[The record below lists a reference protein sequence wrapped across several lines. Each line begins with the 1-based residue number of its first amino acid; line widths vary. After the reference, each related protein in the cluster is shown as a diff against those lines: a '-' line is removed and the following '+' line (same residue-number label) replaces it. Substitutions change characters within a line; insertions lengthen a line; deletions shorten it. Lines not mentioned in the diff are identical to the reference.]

1 MALGTDFT
9 AEEVALGGSL
19 KDMKALMDSPAN
31 LLRAVIRAFTT
42 DVDEVQAQPYLER
55 IGLAHPDT
63 PKEHLLQ
70 HLLLLDLEERGVL
83 RPM

>member
-1 MALGTDFT
+1 
-9 AEEVALGGSL
+9 
-19 KDMKALMDSPAN
+19 MDSPAD
-31 LLRAVIRAFTT
+31 LLRGESRAVLS
-42 DVDEVQAQPYLER
+42 DVDEEQARPYLER

-70 HLLLLDLEERGVL
+70 HLLLLELEERGVL